1 MEKNFSRV
9 YSAKDITIILTLA
22 VAGTILVVLPT
33 SSSINILG
41 FFMLSAGIILGIF
54 MKTGYKDEETGIR
67 YCKSEHF
74 FASNKREILAEA
86 ISGNLR
92 KLNLADEDAGNSLRM
107 DIYYSAK
114 SGKYYRVHFASRENF
129 EDDANNK
136 RYLMVYDEKKGETK
150 EYLLP
155 ARFSATFFIHDD
167 VIYFD
172 FDGTNDEVLTFAK
185 IDLMKL

>member
-1 MEKNFSRV
+1 MDWFRRMKEEDMTSRFLW
-9 YSAKDITIILTLA
+9 A
-22 VAGTILVVLPT
+22 
-33 SSSINILG
+33 
-41 FFMLSAGIILGIF
+41 
-54 MKTGYKDEETGIR
+54 
-67 YCKSEHF
+67 H
-74 FASNKREILAEA
+74 
-86 ISGNLR
+86 
-92 KLNLADEDAGNSLRM
+92 
-107 DIYYSAK
+107 YSAK

-129 EDDANNK
+129 EDKANNK
-136 RYLMVYDEKKGETK
+136 RYLMVYDEKTGEIK

>member
-114 SGKYYRVHFASRENF
+114 SGKAYIQMFEYIPYKYEAYTAMHEHSLDNAS
-129 EDDANNK
+129 
-136 RYLMVYDEKKGETK
+136 
-150 EYLLP
+150 
-155 ARFSATFFIHDD
+155 
-167 VIYFD
+167 
-172 FDGTNDEVLTFAK
+172 
-185 IDLMKL
+185 KLIRK